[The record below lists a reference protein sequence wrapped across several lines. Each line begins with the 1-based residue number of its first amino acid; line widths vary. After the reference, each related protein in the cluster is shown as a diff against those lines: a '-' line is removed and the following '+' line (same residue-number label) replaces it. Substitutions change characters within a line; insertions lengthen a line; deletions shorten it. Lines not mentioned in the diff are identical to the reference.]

1 MADALEA
8 VSFKDGHVIMKQG
21 DPGDEFFIIVEGT
34 VIVSKLKTDRQK
46 DRKTERQKDR
56 QTDRQ
61 KDRQKDKQRNTLIQK
76 QERRDRDRR
85 TEGKTDRQS
94 DFIDLLFLQ

>member
-1 MADALEA
+1 
-8 VSFKDGHVIMKQG
+8 MKQG

-56 QTDRQ
+56 QTDTLT
-61 KDRQKDKQRNTLIQK
+61 DRHTDRPRTTLIQK
-76 QERRDRDRR
+76 QE
-85 TEGKTDRQS
+85 
-94 DFIDLLFLQ
+94 

>member
-34 VIVSKLKTDRQK
+34 VIVSDRQK

-56 QTDRQ
+56 
-61 KDRQKDKQRNTLIQK
+61 
-76 QERRDRDRR
+76 
-85 TEGKTDRQS
+85 KTDRQNGRKTERLKDRKTRYHKARRSRDEFFIIVEGTVIVS
-94 DFIDLLFLQ
+94 DRQ

>member
-1 MADALEA
+1 VADALEA

-34 VIVSKLKTDRQK
+34 VIVSDRQK

-56 QTDRQ
+56 
-61 KDRQKDKQRNTLIQK
+61 
-76 QERRDRDRR
+76 
-85 TEGKTDRQS
+85 KTDRQNGRKTERLKDRKTRYHKARRSRDEFFIIVEGTVIVS
-94 DFIDLLFLQ
+94 DRQ